1 LPEKIGRTL
10 EQTHGPVPALNPQLA
25 ERIQIALDRLQPE
38 SAWQREN
45 WGLSRDGNRNH
56 HPKQN
61 RKRLDET
68 IEPDE
73 VWLRVE
79 HQILYRLPRT
89 SGILFGIRLEI
100 IPWCDI
106 LQITDAKAGLRRSL
120 EAMPDEIAFYK
131 GVLSARPKII
141 EWLTD

>member
-1 LPEKIGRTL
+1 MPNT
-10 EQTHGPVPALNPQLA
+10 PA
-25 ERIQIALDRLQPE
+25 RIASPRNDVFR
-38 SAWQREN
+38 
-45 WGLSRDGNRNH
+45 LSRDGDWNH

-61 RKRLDET
+61 RKSLDET

-100 IPWCDI
+100 IPWRDI

-120 EAMPDEIAFYK
+120 QAMPDEIASYK
-131 GVLSARPKII
+131 GVLSARAKII
-141 EWLTD
+141 EWLMD